1 MNNCKQ
7 VGKPELLHHHSYLAV
22 TCFGSSNLSSIEP
35 VALLGL
41 LCSVSSSMVKGKR
54 KAKSKAMGKVKAT
67 AKPKLKANAKST
79 SMGSADAAAAA
90 TTSMGSA
97 DAAAAAATTTT
108 QQRATTTTTTTTTT
122 AAAAAAA
129 MSTSVAWYGF
139 VNALDV
145 GFNHPS
151 GRRGDVGM
159 KIVVRPDA
167 TVEIDAYVNIGR

>member
-22 TCFGSSNLSSIEP
+22 TCFGSSNLWSIEP

-90 TTSMGSA
+90 
-97 DAAAAAATTTT
+97 ATTTT
-108 QQRATTTTTTTTTT
+108 QQKATTTTTTTTMDL
-122 AAAAAAA
+122 AA
-129 MSTSVAWYGF
+129 MSTSSAWYGF

-167 TVEIDAYVNIGR
+167 TVEIDAYCM